1 MYIVLVGLNHKSAPL
16 SVREKISV
24 TERQKETLY
33 RTFRAYTSLKS
44 LVVFSTC
51 NRTEACAVTTDPETG
66 ARELEDIFLSL
77 ASCDREEIRPYLY
90 NMECYAAV
98 SHLFHVASG
107 LDSMVLGETQILGQM
122 KTAYQHASACG
133 AADSVMHQLMQKTFS
148 AAKKVHTLTAIN
160 DNPSSVSYIAIERAK
175 KHCGT
180 LQGKKV
186 LVTGAGKA
194 GQLTARYLK
203 GEGVKAV
210 FVSNRSAEVA
220 RELAKELDGKAV
232 PFEDLPSYLREVD
245 VVISCTGACHTVIH
259 GEECLAALRARE
271 GKPVI
276 MIDIAVPRDID
287 PALGEVP
294 GVALCDMD
302 DLQKTV
308 VAYAAE
314 RSVCAGKAEQI
325 LAEEIEAFRNWS
337 DALRI
342 TPVIAALK
350 RHGEEV
356 RKREL
361 KRAINRMSQEGISA
375 QQERVI
381 SEMARAIVN
390 QMLRQPVENLRMY
403 HANGE
408 GEAYATH
415 VRNIFSLDLMEQ
427 IG

>member
-1 MYIVLVGLNHKSAPL
+1 MYIVLVGLNHKTAPL

-24 TERQKETLY
+24 TGRQKETVY
-33 RTFRAYTSLKS
+33 QTFRTDTSLKS
-44 LVVFSTC
+44 LMVLSTC

-66 ARELEDIFLSL
+66 AGELREIFFSL
-77 ASCDREEIRPYLY
+77 ASCDREEIMPYLY
-90 NMECYAAV
+90 EMNCYAAV

-107 LDSMVLGETQILGQM
+107 LDSMVLGETQILGQL
-122 KTAYQHASACG
+122 KSAYQEAVDCG
-133 AADSVMHQLMQKTFS
+133 AVDSVMHQLMQKTFS

-160 DNPSSVSYIAIERAK
+160 DNPSSVSYIAVERAK

-180 LQGKKV
+180 LQGKQV

-220 RELAKELDGKAV
+220 QTLAKELGGKAV
-232 PFEDLPSYLREVD
+232 PFEDMPSYLTEVD
-245 VVISCTGACHTVIH
+245 VVISCTGACHAVIH
-259 GEECLAALRARE
+259 GDRCLQALKARN

-287 PALGEVP
+287 PALGAVP

-302 DLQKTV
+302 DIQKT
-308 VAYAAE
+308 AAAHAQD
-314 RSVCAGKAEQI
+314 RQLCAQKAEDI
-325 LAEEIEAFRNWS
+325 LTGEIEAFRAWS
-337 DALRI
+337 DALHI

-350 RHGEEV
+350 QHGEEV

-361 KRAINRMSQEGISA
+361 KRALNRMSQECLTS

-415 VRNIFSLDLMEQ
+415 VRNIFSLDVKELA
-427 IG
+427 G